1 LTTSNDL
8 IEFHSISQL
17 KFRYVRALD
26 THDWEL
32 MERCL
37 TENAFAWFSGGK
49 FKQQGRRQIV
59 AFLRELIPASL
70 VSSHIVVHPELTLTG
85 PSTAKG
91 IWRMQDIIYF
101 IEPNPTKATPPTT
114 TIGATTDA
122 NASGRRT
129 PEGGKRQR
137 SARPMPRERIG
148 QRLGQASP
156 EELAQGIEG
165 LNEIIDP

>member
-70 VSSHIVVHPELTLTG
+70 VSNHE
-85 PSTAKG
+85 
-91 IWRMQDIIYF
+91 
-101 IEPNPTKATPPTT
+101 
-114 TIGATTDA
+114 
-122 NASGRRT
+122 
-129 PEGGKRQR
+129 
-137 SARPMPRERIG
+137 MP
-148 QRLGQASP
+148 
-156 EELAQGIEG
+156 
-165 LNEIIDP
+165 

>member
-101 IEPNPTKATPPTT
+101 IEPNPVFAHGN
-114 TIGATTDA
+114 I
-122 NASGRRT
+122 
-129 PEGGKRQR
+129 EGGEEMTGAAYYHEEYEKSGDEWQISSIGFVRIFEVIERKR
-137 SARPMPRERIG
+137 AR
-148 QRLGQASP
+148 AH
-156 EELAQGIEG
+156 
-165 LNEIIDP
+165 IDLTVEPARGMRR